1 MIEFKAISFDDLDIF
16 RRFLRWEDVQ
26 GCEWSSVNLLT
37 WNRFG
42 LEYAIV
48 KGYLVLRFIYDG
60 QYTHTMRLPPV
71 PEGVEHPRMAVGG
84 DG

>member
-1 MIEFKAISFDDLDIF
+1 MIAFKTIGFEDLDVI
-16 RRFLRWEDVQ
+16 RGYLRWEDVQ

-48 KGYLVLRFIYDG
+48 EKHL
-60 QYTHTMRLPPV
+60 
-71 PEGVEHPRMAVGG
+71 
-84 DG
+84 